1 LYLPINFGRVKRF
14 RPALAKQEV
23 LKGEEKIMLKLT
35 YTEEGLNMEHLRAM
49 VETVVTQR
57 TLLALRLGKALC
69 IQPGTA
75 SFLLP
80 IGAVDLKQFKAALH
94 GEQARSIEICS
105 VDAEF
110 YEVSIR
116 GVWLANGNDAHEGM
130 FVAAM
135 QDKTEFFVHKLWLAS
150 QSVSSVV

>member
-1 LYLPINFGRVKRF
+1 LPINFGRVKGHKTPCAEKR
-14 RPALAKQEV
+14 RKRR
-23 LKGEEKIMLKLT
+23 GEAIMLKLT

-80 IGAVDLKQFKAALH
+80 IGAVDLKQFKATMH
-94 GEQARSIEICS
+94 GEQARSIEICA

-130 FVAAM
+130 FVAVM

-150 QSVSSVV
+150 QAVSSVV

>member
-1 LYLPINFGRVKRF
+1 
-14 RPALAKQEV
+14 
-23 LKGEEKIMLKLT
+23 MLKLT
-35 YTEEGLNMEHLRAM
+35 YTEDGLHMEHLRAL

-80 IGAVDLKQFKAALH
+80 VGAVNLKQFKAAMQ
-94 GEQARSIEICS
+94 GEQARSIEICA

-130 FVAAM
+130 FVAVM

-150 QSVSSVV
+150 QAVSSVV

>member
-1 LYLPINFGRVKRF
+1 
-14 RPALAKQEV
+14 
-23 LKGEEKIMLKLT
+23 MLKLT

-80 IGAVDLKQFKAALH
+80 IGAVDLKQFKAMLH
-94 GEQARSIEICS
+94 GEQARSIEICA
-105 VDAEF
+105 VDSEF

-130 FVAAM
+130 FVAAA

-150 QSVSSVV
+150 QAVGSMIQG